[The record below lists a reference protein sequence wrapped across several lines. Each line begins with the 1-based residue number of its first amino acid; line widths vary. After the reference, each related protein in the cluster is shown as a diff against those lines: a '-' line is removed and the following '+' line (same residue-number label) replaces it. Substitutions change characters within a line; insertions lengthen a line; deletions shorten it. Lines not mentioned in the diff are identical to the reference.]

1 MASSLLNPANNPSE
15 RHHIIKRKLG
25 RDNKN
30 CETLGIKY
38 KHCHWFL
45 EYTNFKGDLIKYKC

>member
-15 RHHIIKRKLG
+15 RHHIIKRKLE

-30 CETLGIKY
+30 CERLGIKY
-38 KHCHWFL
+38 QIATGFL
-45 EYTNFKGDLIKYKC
+45 SIQTLKVI